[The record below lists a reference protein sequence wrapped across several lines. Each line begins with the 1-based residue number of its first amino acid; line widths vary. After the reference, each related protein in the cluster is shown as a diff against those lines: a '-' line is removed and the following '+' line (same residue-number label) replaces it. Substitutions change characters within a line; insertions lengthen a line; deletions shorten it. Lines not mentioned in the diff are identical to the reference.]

1 MKEIRVKDIMVPLKE
16 YATVHEDSSLADAVY
31 ALEEA
36 QKAFD
41 VSRERHRAILVY
53 DNNKKI
59 VGKLSQWD
67 VIKSLEPK
75 YDSFGDLRS
84 VSRSGFSPEFIKSM
98 LEKHNLW
105 VDDLDTVCHRVAKKR
120 VKEVMYVPTEGEK
133 IEEDATFGKALHM
146 LIIGH
151 HQSLLVSRGEGIVGV
166 LRLGD
171 VFKLV
176 CERIKACII

>member
-1 MKEIRVKDIMVPLKE
+1 
-16 YATVHEDSSLADAVY
+16 
-31 ALEEA
+31 
-36 QKAFD
+36 
-41 VSRERHRAILVY
+41 
-53 DNNKKI
+53 
-59 VGKLSQWD
+59 
-67 VIKSLEPK
+67 
-75 YDSFGDLRS
+75 
-84 VSRSGFSPEFIKSM
+84 M

-105 VDDLDTVCHRVAKKR
+105 MDDLDTVCHRVAKKR

-151 HQSLLVSRGEGIVGV
+151 HQSLLVSRGEVIVGV

-176 CERIKACII
+176 CEKIKACRI